1 MSFSSKLYTV
11 MRLSGAA
18 YQLLMAGATLF
29 FTIRTVIEWDKPRSN
44 VRTIQPKKGANQRW
58 LNQKHK

>member
-1 MSFSSKLYTV
+1 MSFSSKLYTT

-29 FTIRTVIEWDKPRSN
+29 FTVRMVIEWDKPTQIRTFPKRNSRSY
-44 VRTIQPKKGANQRW
+44 K
-58 LNQKHK
+58 

>member
-1 MSFSSKLYTV
+1 MSFSSKLYTT

-29 FTIRTVIEWDKPRSN
+29 FTVRAVIEWDKPRSN
-44 VRTIQPKKGANQRW
+44 VRTFQSKKGANQRW
-58 LNQKHK
+58 LNQKPK

>member
-1 MSFSSKLYTV
+1 MSFSSKLYKI

-29 FTIRTVIEWDKPRSN
+29 FTVRTVIEWDKPTSN
-44 VRTIQPKKGANQRW
+44 VRTFKPRKGAKKNG
-58 LNQKHK
+58 